1 MWKIFIAIAIGAAL
15 GAWLRW
21 LLGLKLNTLLPHLA
35 VGTLTANLL
44 GAYIIGLA
52 IAFFS
57 STNLSPEWKLLII
70 TGFCGSL
77 TTFSTFSAEVVVL
90 FEHGRLGWAAGV
102 ISAHLAGS
110 LLMTLAG
117 MLTWQWLK
125 FH

>member
-1 MWKIFIAIAIGAAL
+1 MWKTFLAIAIGAAL

-57 STNLSPEWKLLII
+57 SANLSPEWKLLII

-77 TTFSTFSAEVVVL
+77 TTFSTFSAEVMLL
-90 FEHGRLGWAAGV
+90 FQNGRMAWAAGV
-102 ISAHLAGS
+102 ISVHVVGS

-117 MLTWQWLK
+117 MATWQWLRTP
-125 FH
+125 

>member
-1 MWKIFIAIAIGAAL
+1 MWKTFLAIAIGAAL

-57 STNLSPEWKLLII
+57 SANLSPEWKLLII

-77 TTFSTFSAEVVVL
+77 TTFSTFSAEVMLL
-90 FEHGRLGWAAGV
+90 FQKRSSQKMNRHAV
-102 ISAHLAGS
+102 S
-110 LLMTLAG
+110 
-117 MLTWQWLK
+117 
-125 FH
+125 

>member
-1 MWKIFIAIAIGAAL
+1 MWKTFLAIAIGAAL

-77 TTFSTFSAEVVVL
+77 TTFSTFSVEVMLL
-90 FEHGRLGWAAGV
+90 FQNGRMAWAAGV
-102 ISAHLAGS
+102 ISVHVIGS
-110 LLMTLAG
+110 LLMTLTG
-117 MLTWQWLK
+117 MATWQWLRTP
-125 FH
+125 

>member
-1 MWKIFIAIAIGAAL
+1 MWKTFLAIAMGAAL

-52 IAFFS
+52 IAFFT

-77 TTFSTFSAEVVVL
+77 TTFSTFSAEVML
-90 FEHGRLGWAAGV
+90 LLQNGRMAWAASV
-102 ISAHLAGS
+102 ISVHVVGS
-110 LLMTLAG
+110 LLMTLTG
-117 MLTWQWLK
+117 MATWQWLRTP
-125 FH
+125 

>member
-1 MWKIFIAIAIGAAL
+1 MWKTFLAIAIGAAL

-77 TTFSTFSAEVVVL
+77 TTFSTFSAEVMSLFQNGRVV
-90 FEHGRLGWAAGV
+90 WAAGV
-102 ISAHLAGS
+102 ISAHIAGS

-117 MLTWQWLK
+117 MFTWQWFK

>member
-1 MWKIFIAIAIGAAL
+1 MWKTFLAIAIGAAL

-90 FEHGRLGWAAGV
+90 FEHGRLSWAAGV